1 MYVLHMHDERCSRRI
16 HYDIRMGATQTPPP
30 LPSLPLHL
38 GVTLSFGRY
47 GVLKAEALP
56 IRPRG
61 AATHNALPNTFTEH
75 VRGEDS
81 ERFGSVF

>member
-1 MYVLHMHDERCSRRI
+1 
-16 HYDIRMGATQTPPP
+16 
-30 LPSLPLHL
+30 L

-56 IRPRG
+56 IRPRS
-61 AATHNALPNTFTEH
+61 AATHNALPSTFTEH

-81 ERFGSVF
+81 ERLGSVF